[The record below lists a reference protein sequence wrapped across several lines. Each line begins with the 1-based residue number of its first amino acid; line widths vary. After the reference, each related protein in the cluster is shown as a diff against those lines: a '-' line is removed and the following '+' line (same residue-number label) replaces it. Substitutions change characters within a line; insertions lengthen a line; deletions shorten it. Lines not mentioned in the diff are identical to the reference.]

1 MQMSSCDA
9 VSIPELSKDNLLDN
23 NRYHRQE
30 WPNSNLNIKS
40 QWCLNQPPVHIKIYH
55 LPTPRGVYVS
65 SENKEYEKL
74 KVFWHSQALTAI
86 LWVKDIVGWLAL
98 TALAWLEM
106 TYLVSIK
113 SAHFDE
119 GGCPQ
124 GWPSGC
130 LTSCDSPAHSLQLWY
145 FRTLSTNYNTL
156 YNY

>member
-1 MQMSSCDA
+1 MKYGRLIMN
-9 VSIPELSKDNLLDN
+9 LSFFISVLSLLNVMLDLY
-23 NRYHRQE
+23 RFR
-30 WPNSNLNIKS
+30 LF
-40 QWCLNQPPVHIKIYH
+40 LFKIFH

-65 SENKEYEKL
+65 SEKKEYEKL